1 MEHMDIFAR
10 EGLRT
15 LVVAQAEID
24 PRTFEEWS
32 DQFDEVGEKN
42 GKSHAWYIG
51 KPSTLYIFVSVRI
64 TRR

>member
-1 MEHMDIFAR
+1 MDIFAR

-32 DQFDEVGEKN
+32 DRYDEVSGERQNTNTKQ
-42 GKSHAWYIG
+42 KQQ
-51 KPSTLYIFVSVRI
+51 
-64 TRR
+64 